1 MFLSQLFSKKIF
13 TGETERGN
21 VVGVG
26 FSLKNCA
33 IKHLICST
41 QTPCKNQPPQT
52 NFAVNVSSI
61 SAVADKIC
69 LTRIRPIIPK
79 TQTALFPHLPVYSH
93 DGIFLGNLTDGKIKD
108 FVLVQLYTDKN
119 YAFPP
124 SSIAVCH
131 DAIFLR
137 KEKPYPL
144 GQRIPSPILSQLLGE
159 KTSVTK
165 PLLQRAL
172 RQGTLVKLTLS
183 LPPFALLS
191 DQQD

>member
-1 MFLSQLFSKKIF
+1 MLLSQLFFKTI
-13 TGETERGN
+13 TTDETTRGK
-21 VVGVG
+21 VVGIG
-26 FSLKNCA
+26 FSLKSGK
-33 IKHLICST
+33 IKHLLCST
-41 QTPCKNQPPQT
+41 QSQPQIDLPRT
-52 NFAVNVSSI
+52 DFAVNTSAI
-61 SAVADKIC
+61 TAVADKIS
-69 LTRIRPIIPK
+69 LSRIRPIIPK
-79 TQTALFPHLPVYSH
+79 TKTALFPHLPVYSQN
-93 DGIFLGNLTDGKIKD
+93 GIFLGNLSDGKIKD
-108 FVLVQLYTDKN
+108 FVLVQLCTDKN
-119 YAFPP
+119 YAFPT

-144 GQRIPSPILSQLLGE
+144 GQRIPSPMLSQLQGE

-191 DQQD
+191 DEQN